1 VLGNDHDR
9 ARQQDDPVRQLATNG
24 KLTCRYH
31 DAYEADA
38 QELGAEERAKDGK
51 K

>member
-1 VLGNDHDR
+1 MIQCGNWQR
-9 ARQQDDPVRQLATNG
+9 NG

-38 QELGAEERAKDGK
+38 QELGAEERAKDGEK
-51 K
+51 